1 MIDVNITIPSQD
13 IVALQATV
21 DRYVQWF
28 RKGPKE
34 AIKKTCVYIVRSLRA
49 STKIGAK
56 TRRIV
61 KNPDYAKTGSK
72 RERQLMHIAEWNAA
86 HGRPSR
92 MPQQFQKYAIQR
104 YGQRGGPW
112 YRGVNGDTAAQARTA
127 AAALDTIKGDRSNIY
142 RIAKRGL
149 AKASWGWMLGKLG
162 KPSLTE
168 QAEIGGTV
176 TMQPGGSPSGAF
188 EYSYIDL
195 SNKLNYIRKTLK
207 GNVGSVMAR
216 ANRAMIDEMEGHIKQ
231 ARRDSGLRAA

>member
-13 IVALQATV
+13 IAALQATV

-56 TRRIV
+56 NRRIV

-112 YRGVNGDTAAQARTA
+112 YRGVNGDSHAQARAAAQA
-127 AAALDTIKGDRSNIY
+127 LDVIKGDRSNIY

-162 KPSLTE
+162 KPSLAE
-168 QAEIGGTV
+168 QAEISGTTAVTEGGNT
-176 TMQPGGSPSGAF
+176 GAF

-207 GNVGSVMAR
+207 GNVGSVMSR
-216 ANRAMIDEMEGHIKQ
+216 ANRAMIDEMEGHITQ
-231 ARRDSGLRAA
+231 ARRDAGLRAA